1 MFVQW
6 CIKGVWAGPGGL
18 AGDGVDED
26 ADANGITRGG
36 QGIRCNWW
44 RHAGQPAP
52 EDVEDRLRPQALHD
66 HIHRYALAGPRT
78 PFISLT
84 AGSVERDRVASINRL
99 LTAEEVALRF
109 ATDWGRRPG
118 YLFHCWVLVGLKPAV
133 EVQAVAEEVRELH
146 TYTRWSDF
154 QLEGEITAKL
164 LVPSHQIER
173 WAYWDIAVD
182 AAAPLRQGPNP
193 RFQPPERVSNLRE
206 VLI

>member
-1 MFVQW
+1 MFVQR
-6 CIKGVWAGPGGL
+6 CIKGIWGGPGGL
-18 AGDGVDED
+18 AGEND
-26 ADANGITRGG
+26 ADADRITQGG
-36 QGIRCNWW
+36 EGIRCNWW
-44 RHAGQPAP
+44 RNRGQPAP
-52 EDVEDRLRPQALHD
+52 EQVEGRLRAHELHD
-66 HIHRYALAGPRT
+66 HIHRYASAGHLT

-118 YLFHCWVLVGLKPAV
+118 YLFHCWVLVGLNPAV

-173 WAYWDIAVD
+173 WAYWDISID
-182 AAAPLRQGPNP
+182 PAAPLRQHTNP
-193 RFQPPERVSNLRE
+193 RYRPPERVSNLRE
-206 VLI
+206 ALAR